1 MKRVASWSLD
11 CFVFSTSV
19 CWFVV
24 RPYLSCTLLPC
35 NFNSVDFTAMALST
49 DVATL
54 AQLRV
59 LDTEEQRQHRRYA
72 VESGNARSEQS
83 L

>member
-1 MKRVASWSLD
+1 MLLAGLKTAL
-11 CFVFSTSV
+11 CFPHMFV

-24 RPYLSCTLLPC
+24 HPYLSHTLLPC
-35 NFNSVDFTAMALST
+35 NFNLVDLMAMALGT

-54 AQLRV
+54 APLRV
-59 LDTEEQRQHRRYA
+59 LDTEEQRQHRRNA
-72 VESGNARSEQS
+72 VESGNTRSEQS